1 MAGCYKNI
9 LFDLDGTLT
18 DSALGITKSVQFALK
33 NFGLEVEA
41 YHLKGFI
48 GPPLQ
53 QSFKNFY
60 GFSDADIFKA
70 VECYRSYYRR
80 KGIYENRL
88 YPGIGNLLQA
98 LYDRGLELHLATSKP
113 TLFAGKVLK
122 HFGVDH
128 YFKTI
133 AGSNLDGTR
142 ANKSEVIEYV
152 IDQNSYIRLK
162 ETVMIGDHKY
172 DIIGAR
178 AHNIDSIAVTYGYG
192 PVTELTEAGPT
203 ALVHSVSELSKLL
216 L

>member
-1 MAGCYKNI
+1 MPGYYKNI

-41 YHLKGFI
+41 FHLKTFI

-60 GFSDADIFKA
+60 GFSEADTIKA
-70 VECYRSYYRR
+70 IEHYRSYYRR

-88 YPGIGNLLQA
+88 YPGIVKLLQA
-98 LYDRGLELHLATSKP
+98 LHDRGLELHLATSKP
-113 TLFAGKVLK
+113 TVFASKVLK
-122 HFGVDH
+122 HFALDH
-128 YFKTI
+128 YFETI

-142 ANKSEVIEYV
+142 ANKNEVIKYV
-152 IDQNSYIRLK
+152 IDQNSHIRLK
-162 ETVMIGDHKY
+162 ETVMVGDRKY
-172 DIIGAR
+172 DIIGAC

-192 PVTELTEAGPT
+192 SVTELTEAGPT
-203 ALVHSVSELSKLL
+203 ALVHSVSELSKYLL
-216 L
+216 